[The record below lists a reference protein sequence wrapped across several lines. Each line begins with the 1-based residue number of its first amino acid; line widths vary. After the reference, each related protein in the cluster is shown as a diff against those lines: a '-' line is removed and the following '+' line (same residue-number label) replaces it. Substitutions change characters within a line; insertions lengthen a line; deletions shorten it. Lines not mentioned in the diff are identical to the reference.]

1 MKSLEPVQEK
11 SLKKIKIILYL
22 TIALQWTGR
31 AGKLI
36 LLFSAA
42 TQLQCPGLIFM
53 LHISHLLLLILPEEL
68 LASSI
73 SSFVHGMP
81 GGTQLLE
88 DWQDKAHPQE
98 KQIVFSRMFETIC
111 HLLREIGSHFEVL

>member
-1 MKSLEPVQEK
+1 
-11 SLKKIKIILYL
+11 
-22 TIALQWTGR
+22 
-31 AGKLI
+31 
-36 LLFSAA
+36 
-42 TQLQCPGLIFM
+42 M

-68 LASSI
+68 LASSV
-73 SSFVHGMP
+73 SSFAHGMP

-111 HLLREIGSHFEVL
+111 HLLCEIRSHLKCCWTLIHFSIQGEAAPKKGRI